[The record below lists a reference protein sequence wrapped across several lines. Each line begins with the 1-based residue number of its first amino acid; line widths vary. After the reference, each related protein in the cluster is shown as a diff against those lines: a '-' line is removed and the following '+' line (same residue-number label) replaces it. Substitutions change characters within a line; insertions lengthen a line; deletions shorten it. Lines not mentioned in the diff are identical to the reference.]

1 MVSSRT
7 TLLGL
12 AAAALL
18 VACHQTPAA
27 TPTPGRGPTAAPA
40 APAPS
45 RPTTPPAGAPT
56 GGAPGQPGA
65 GGGRGGP
72 RPSPDSLIKLRAGVL
87 QTVGA
92 TIAGRE
98 NEPAEVV
105 FKNIQVLKGKT
116 AAELLKTMEAYSN
129 ALTVQCTA
137 CHVAGSWADESRQ
150 NKGRA
155 RIMQTMVN
163 AINND
168 HIPKLQMSGA
178 AQVTCM
184 TCHRGLRTPNQ
195 AIDAGL
201 QKLNEA
207 AKAGG

>member
-12 AAAALL
+12 ASAALL

-27 TPTPGRGPTAAPA
+27 TPAPA
-40 APAPS
+40 APAPA
-45 RPTTPPAGAPT
+45 RPAPPTAGAPN
-56 GGAPGQPGA
+56 APGQPGQP

-87 QTVGA
+87 QSVSA
-92 TIAGRE
+92 SIAGRE

-116 AAELLKTMEAYSN
+116 AAEVLKTMEAYSN
-129 ALTVQCTA
+129 ALTAQCTT

-150 NKGRA
+150 NKARA

-163 AINND
+163 SINND
-168 HIPKLQMSGA
+168 HIPKMQMSGA

-201 QKLNEA
+201 QKQNEA

>member
-1 MVSSRT
+1 MVSSRI
-7 TLLGL
+7 TLVGL
-12 AAAALL
+12 ALAALL
-18 VACHQTPAA
+18 VACHQTPST
-27 TPTPGRGPTAAPA
+27 TPTAGTGTAAAPTAPTAVRPA
-40 APAPS
+40 APAP
-45 RPTTPPAGAPT
+45 GQ
-56 GGAPGQPGA
+56 PGQPGA

-72 RPSPDSLIKLRAGVL
+72 RLAPDSLITLRAGVL
-87 QTVGA
+87 KTVAA

-116 AAELLKTMEAYSN
+116 ASELLAMMESYSN
-129 ALTVQCTA
+129 ALTAQCTT

-155 RIMQTMVN
+155 RIMQTMTN
-163 AINND
+163 AINTE

-184 TCHRGLRTPNQ
+184 TCHRGVRTPNQ
-195 AIDAGL
+195 SIDANL

>member
-7 TLLGL
+7 TLLAL

-18 VACHQTPAA
+18 VACHQTPAT
-27 TPTPGRGPTAAPA
+27 TPTPGGGMAA
-40 APAPS
+40 APAPA
-45 RPTTPPAGAPT
+45 PAVTPAAA
-56 GGAPGQPGA
+56 APGQPG

-87 QTVGA
+87 KTVAA

-116 AAELLKTMEAYSN
+116 AAEVLTTMERYSN
-129 ALTVQCTA
+129 ALTVQCTS

-150 NKGRA
+150 NKARA
-155 RIMQTMVN
+155 RIMQTMTN
-163 AINND
+163 AINTE
-168 HIPKLQMSGA
+168 HLPKLQASDVTP
-178 AQVTCM
+178 VTCM

-201 QKLNEA
+201 QKQNEA
-207 AKAGG
+207 AKP

>member
-7 TLLGL
+7 ALTAL
-12 AAAALL
+12 AATALL
-18 VACHQTPAA
+18 VACHQTPAT
-27 TPTPGRGPTAAPA
+27 TPTPGSGATAAPA
-40 APAPS
+40 
-45 RPTTPPAGAPT
+45 PTP
-56 GGAPGQPGA
+56 APGQPGP

-87 QTVGA
+87 KTVAA

-116 AAELLKTMEAYSN
+116 AAEVLTTMENYSN
-129 ALTVQCTA
+129 ALTAQCTT

-150 NKGRA
+150 NKSRA

-163 AINND
+163 SINGE
-168 HIPKLQMSGA
+168 HIPKMQMSGA

>member
-7 TLLGL
+7 ALTAL
-12 AAAALL
+12 AATALL
-18 VACHQTPAA
+18 VACHQTPAT
-27 TPTPGRGPTAAPA
+27 TPTPGSGATAAPA
-40 APAPS
+40 
-45 RPTTPPAGAPT
+45 PTP
-56 GGAPGQPGA
+56 APGQPGP

-87 QTVGA
+87 KTVA
-92 TIAGRE
+92 ASIAGRE

-116 AAELLKTMEAYSN
+116 AAEVLTTMENYSN
-129 ALTVQCTA
+129 ALTAQCTT

-150 NKGRA
+150 NKSRA
-155 RIMQTMVN
+155 RVMQTMVN
-163 AINND
+163 AINAD
-168 HIPKLQMSGA
+168 HIPKMQMSGA

>member
-7 TLLGL
+7 TLLAL
-12 AAAALL
+12 ASAALL
-18 VACHQTPAA
+18 VACRQTPATTPTPGRGTAAAPTPAA
-27 TPTPGRGPTAAPA
+27 TPTAA
-40 APAPS
+40 
-45 RPTTPPAGAPT
+45 
-56 GGAPGQPGA
+56 APGQPGG

-87 QTVGA
+87 KTVAA

-116 AAELLKTMEAYSN
+116 AAEVLTTMESYSN
-129 ALTVQCTA
+129 ALTVQCTS

-150 NKGRA
+150 NKART
-155 RIMQTMVN
+155 RIMQTMTN
-163 AINND
+163 AINME
-168 HIPKLQMSGA
+168 HLPKLQASDVA
-178 AQVTCM
+178 PVTCM

-201 QKLNEA
+201 QKQNEA
-207 AKAGG
+207 AKP

>member
-1 MVSSRT
+1 MVASRPT
-7 TLLGL
+7 FIGIAT
-12 AAAALL
+12 AALL
-18 VACHQTPAA
+18 VACHQTPAS
-27 TPTPGRGPTAAPA
+27 TPAPVAPAPA
-40 APAPS
+40 APTAP
-45 RPTTPPAGAPT
+45 
-56 GGAPGQPGA
+56 APGQPGA

-87 QTVGA
+87 KTVAA

-98 NEPAEVV
+98 NEPAEAV

-116 AAELLKTMEAYSN
+116 AAEVLTTMENYSN
-129 ALTVQCTA
+129 ALTAQCTT

-150 NKGRA
+150 NKSRA

-163 AINND
+163 AINGE
-168 HIPKLQMSGA
+168 HIPKMQMSGA

-195 AIDAGL
+195 AIDANL

-207 AKAGG
+207 AKVGG

>member
-7 TLLGL
+7 TLAGL
-12 AAAALL
+12 AVAALL
-18 VACHQTPAA
+18 VACYQTPAT
-27 TPTPGRGPTAAPA
+27 TPTPGSGTAATPAPVPARPA
-40 APAPS
+40 ASAP
-45 RPTTPPAGAPT
+45 GAATAP
-56 GGAPGQPGA
+56 APGQPGQPGG

-87 QTVGA
+87 KTVAA

-98 NEPAEVV
+98 NQPAESV

-116 AAELLKTMEAYSN
+116 AAELLQTMEAYSN
-129 ALTVQCTA
+129 ALTGQCTT

-150 NKGRA
+150 NKSRA

-163 AINND
+163 SINGE
-168 HIPKLQMSGA
+168 HIPKMQMSGA

-201 QKLNEA
+201 QKQNEA
-207 AKAGG
+207 ARP